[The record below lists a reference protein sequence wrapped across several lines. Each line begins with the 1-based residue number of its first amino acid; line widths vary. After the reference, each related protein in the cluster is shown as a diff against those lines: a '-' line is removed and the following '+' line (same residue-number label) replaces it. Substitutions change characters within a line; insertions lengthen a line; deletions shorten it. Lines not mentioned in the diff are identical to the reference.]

1 MISAVIIIATIIQ
14 QESFTFSLREIQLA
28 KYTPSEV
35 IQLAFMSAM
44 LERYSNQPSE
54 RGPSQ
59 RLKRVTHFLEE
70 AVKVVPLESIFSA
83 VAYMDDNSAVE
94 CAKAIVASKFKFP
107 VSDAICNASQLAEV
121 RMKSGIH
128 GVVLDGYIQSV
139 IRQTSHLVPS
149 RKGKYDVEL
158 SYLSTDEVLEV
169 SVLTP
174 APLSY
179 AESIRHQ
186 GEFFSHL
193 QDLVPPFPLPGIT
206 VKIPVD
212 GRRVP
217 RSEKRY
223 PSSAPFFHNIVKE
236 GIDMKAK
243 SPSLV
248 NELSNFSIEHI
259 YPINSQ
265 RRHSMTVSTLKSPL
279 DILHEARQSLQA
291 FMEDNNDESDSNQ
304 HLTNEKMLELVKDI
318 FDNKVEIC
326 ATLLGAFMEQQI
338 KIPLLKESEKSTADL
353 LSSKSAPV
361 AMGVWA
367 LFSST
372 FQELHDMLASM
383 KGHLVVEIK
392 DYIAGVLSDDLKK
405 KKSRKGSKY
414 DGKLQFLLQACSRR
428 RITCSSE
435 YVSYSLEHQLCSKPK
450 FDKSMS
456 VKQLIETW
464 DKTFKGDALSL
475 VAASHRPLIARWL
488 KWAVLIHDLR
498 LSLASYTCVGVTGL
512 VNSGKSQLIKKLFG
526 IQVCS
531 ACR

>member
-1 MISAVIIIATIIQ
+1 M
-14 QESFTFSLREIQLA
+14 
-28 KYTPSEV
+28 

-54 RGPSQ
+54 QGPSQ
-59 RLKRVTHFLEE
+59 RLKHVTHFLEE

-83 VAYMDDNSAVE
+83 VAYMDDSSAVE

-107 VSDAICNASQLAEV
+107 VSEAICCASQLAEV

-128 GVVLDGYIQSV
+128 GALLEGYIQRV

-149 RKGKYDVEL
+149 RKGNYDVQL
-158 SYLSTDEVLEV
+158 NYCSTDDVLEV

-174 APLSY
+174 GPAPFTY
-179 AESIRHQ
+179 AESILQ
-186 GEFFSHL
+186 G
-193 QDLVPPFPLPGIT
+193 LVPPFTLPGIT
-206 VKIPVD
+206 LKIPVD
-212 GRRVP
+212 RKSVP
-217 RSEKRY
+217 QGKRY
-223 PSSAPFFHNIVKE
+223 PPSAPFFRNIVKE
-236 GIDMKAK
+236 AVDMKTK
-243 SPSLV
+243 SPGSV

-265 RRHSMTVSTLKSPL
+265 RRHSMTVTTLKSPL

-291 FMEDNNDESDSNQ
+291 FMEDNNDESDSSQ

-318 FDNKVEIC
+318 FDNKVGIC

-372 FQELHDMLASM
+372 FQELHDMLALM
-383 KGHLVVEIK
+383 RGNPLVVEIA

-405 KKSRKGSKY
+405 KKSRQGSKY
-414 DGKLQFLLQACSRR
+414 DGKLQFLLQACSKR

-450 FDKSMS
+450 FNKSIS
-456 VKQLIETW
+456 VKELIEKW

-512 VNSGKSQLIKKLFG
+512 VNSGKSQFIKKLFG

-531 ACR
+531 TCVIE